1 MTEKKINQKRLGRPL
16 KSSTC
21 RRVPLKEIQKRI
33 APDGLV
39 FANQAWLDNVGV
51 EYQTK

>member
-1 MTEKKINQKRLGRPL
+1 MKEQKNNRKRLGRPL
-16 KSSTC
+16 QSSTC

-39 FANQAWLDNVGV
+39 FANQTWLDNVGV
-51 EYQTK
+51 KYQTK